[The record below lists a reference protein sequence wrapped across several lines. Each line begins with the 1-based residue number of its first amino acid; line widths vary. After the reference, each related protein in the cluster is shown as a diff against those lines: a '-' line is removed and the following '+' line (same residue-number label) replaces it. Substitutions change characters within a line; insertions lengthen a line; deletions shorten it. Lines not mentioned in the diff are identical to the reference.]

1 MKIRTGVSR
10 RQWLALLLSCCE
22 EPNAMTLDER
32 NPDLVEQM
40 CELSVDQ
47 AVARLTE
54 AIVSAGLQVFATI
67 DHGRNAR
74 EAGLSMPPA
83 VLLIYGNAKGG
94 TPIMLT
100 TPVAALD
107 LPLRVLVREGIEGT
121 AVVSFHNI
129 GPVLRQAGV
138 PEALAARLAPAQRM
152 LLDAIQT

>member
-1 MKIRTGVSR
+1 
-10 RQWLALLLSCCE
+10 
-22 EPNAMTLDER
+22 MTLDGR
-32 NPDLVEQM
+32 DPDLIEQV

-54 AIVSAGLQVFATI
+54 AIVAAGLQVFATI
-67 DHGRNAR
+67 DHGRNAH

-107 LPLRVLVREGIEGT
+107 LPLRVLIREGSEGT
-121 AVVSFHNI
+121 AVVAFRNI
-129 GPVLRQAGV
+129 GPVLRQVGV
-138 PEALAARLAPAQRM
+138 PEVLAARLAPAQR
-152 LLDAIQT
+152 LLIDAIRT